1 MFKKYGLIDY
11 VKYRRKHREGCVKEG
26 KGEMANGR
34 SEEDKKQKEGKV
46 ARIENSAVT
55 LILISDFSRDKC
67 KEMR

>member
-11 VKYRRKHREGCVKEG
+11 VKYRRKRREGCVKEG
-26 KGEMANGR
+26 KEENGR